1 MKLKKEE
8 SQEAQKMMKTLS
20 YMYSASL
27 AEYSGTGDRD
37 QKLGNI
43 FLCENILRTSE
54 IELPSYSVD
63 YHTIVCIY
71 CGVGGHSAHQT
82 NRWSTI
88 LSAIGVGKPS
98 RT

>member
-1 MKLKKEE
+1 
-8 SQEAQKMMKTLS
+8 MKTLS
-20 YMYSASL
+20 YMYRALL

-37 QKLGNI
+37 KKLGNI

-63 YHTIVCIY
+63 YYTIVCIY